1 MVGAKVVVARRINPN
16 VTAPIDRAEITGSS
30 IRPSSQRLWPAAIL
44 PIGIIPREPHS
55 RINSRTLIVFKV
67 CTLVV
72 VACQACWSDINIL
85 DRRRGG
91 PARVSAGQIIVAVG
105 TGGGIAEYVKAGV
118 CRSWGNITCPVT
130 ITTGSTGCRQ
140 TISIDAIS
148 QVKHV
153 MVPDG
158 PCRRP
163 HRDIW
168 FGRRPDVD
176 NNIWRSNCIPAARGT
191 C

>member
-16 VTAPIDRAEITGSS
+16 VTTPIDRAEVTGSS
-30 IRPSSQRLWPAAIL
+30 IRPSSQQLWPAAIL
-44 PIGIIPREPHS
+44 PESIIPREPHS

-72 VACQACWSDINIL
+72 VACQARWSDINIL
-85 DRRRGG
+85 DRCRGG
-91 PARVSAGQIIVAVG
+91 AARVRAGQIIVPVG
-105 TGGGIAEYVKAGV
+105 TGSGIAEYVKAGV
-118 CRSWGNITCPVT
+118 GRSWGNSTAPVT
-130 ITTGSTGCRQ
+130 AGITGCRQ
-140 TISIDAIS
+140 AISIDAIS
-148 QVKHV
+148 QVKYV

-176 NNIWRSNCIPAARGT
+176 NNIRRSNSIPGARGT